1 MALATLWSYKYR
13 VGDLSPDISIIGQ
26 LYYTIKMPLYLEFC
40 IKRLVVIV
48 NLVYKI
54 SAKIFKVCSHNS
66 TKRLLTKTLRSP
78 VIGIP

>member
-1 MALATLWSYKYR
+1 MVSVVSPPFDKWRVHGANAAGNISYR

-26 LYYTIKMPLYLEFC
+26 LYYTIKKPFYLEFC

-54 SAKIFKVCSHNS
+54 SA
-66 TKRLLTKTLRSP
+66 
-78 VIGIP
+78 